1 MNLTRSFELIPSVP
15 FDRNH
20 VSLLKRGC
28 QMPGRRNAK
37 LGMCTLFQRQNIGR
51 QFFSSYRG
59 SGSLTENHEVN
70 LTPFLII
77 LQGKWSD
84 PFTGYVL
91 MNLIPYFGASED
103 RDTGTPGR
111 TRFNFLR
118 PLLRV
123 SRKAQATTG
132 R

>member
-1 MNLTRSFELIPSVP
+1 VDVRCLEEETPSLECALYSNDKTSAGAVLQQLSGIRFTYGEPRSEPDPV
-15 FDRNH
+15 FD
-20 VSLLKRGC
+20 
-28 QMPGRRNAK
+28 
-37 LGMCTLFQRQNIGR
+37 
-51 QFFSSYRG
+51 
-59 SGSLTENHEVN
+59 HEVN

>member
-1 MNLTRSFELIPSVP
+1 MSDAWKKKRQAWNVHFIPTTKHRP
-15 FDRNH
+15 
-20 VSLLKRGC
+20 
-28 QMPGRRNAK
+28 A
-37 LGMCTLFQRQNIGR
+37 